1 MSDVTIFPQM
11 TDSEFDTPDAAM
23 TTLDDLGLNRLVSS
37 TSCPQQRQ
45 IKVLLYSHDTF
56 GLGHLR
62 RNLAIADRLL
72 AHKHRFSVRL
82 LTGSPVI
89 GQWSL
94 PRGLSVQPLPPVVKE
109 GAERYAARD
118 PNALFALVKGYRE
131 ALILKSVLRFR
142 PNVFLVDHAPA
153 GMNGELL
160 ATLALIR
167 HELPHTRVIL
177 GLRDI
182 IDSPEAVRALWRE
195 QEIPALLEQA
205 YDEFFV
211 YGSKALF
218 DVVEGYGL
226 TGSIARR
233 VRYCG
238 HVVAADDSFCRI
250 TEPSGQHVC
259 WSPARA
265 QGRPVV
271 LVSAGGGGDGF
282 PLMDAYLRALARIG
296 DGVVYSV
303 IVTGPLMPDAEKAA
317 LREAACGR
325 SDVELIDH
333 TTDLMPSLRAA
344 DLAVAMAGY
353 NTSAEIIAA
362 RKRAIL
368 VPRAAPR
375 AEQLMRAALL
385 AKLGVV
391 HSILPGPNLADELA
405 FLVPRLI
412 AAPPPPAT
420 AWAALDLNGAEC
432 VAAHLAAMIPALLE
446 GAE

>member
-1 MSDVTIFPQM
+1 MGDEMNFPQM
-11 TDSEFDTPDAAM
+11 TDVEFDTPDATV
-23 TTLDDLGLNRLVSS
+23 TTFDELLVNRLVSS
-37 TSCPQQRQ
+37 TSRQPQRQ

-72 AHKHRFSVRL
+72 AYKHRFSVRL

-89 GQWSL
+89 GQWRL

-118 PNALFALVKGYRE
+118 PKALFALIKGYRE
-131 ALILKSVLRFR
+131 ALILKAVLRFQ
-142 PNVFLVDHAPA
+142 PDVFLVDHSPA

-160 ATLALIR
+160 STLALIR

-182 IDSPEAVRALWRE
+182 TDSPQTVRALWRE
-195 QEIPALLEQA
+195 QEIPALLEHA
-205 YDEFFV
+205 YDELFV

-238 HVVAADDSFCRI
+238 HVVAADDASCRI
-250 TEPSGQHVC
+250 DEPSGQQVC
-259 WSPARA
+259 WSPTRA

-282 PLMDAYLRALARIG
+282 PLMNAYLRALARIG
-296 DGVVYSV
+296 DGAVYSV
-303 IVTGPLMPDAEKAA
+303 MVTGPLMPDTEKAA
-317 LREAACGR
+317 LREAAHDR

-353 NTSAEIIAA
+353 NTSVEIIAA

-368 VPRAAPR
+368 VPRTAPR

-405 FLVPRLI
+405 SLVPRLI
-412 AAPPPPAT
+412 TAPPPPAA

-432 VAAHLAAMIPALLE
+432 VAAHLTEMIPALLE
-446 GAE
+446 CAA